1 MQIVTLILIV
11 VAAATLYI
19 TRWVSTEVTSILA
32 IAALALSGVLTP
44 AESFAGF
51 SSTATLTV
59 GAMFVLSAGLLRT
72 GALEAVTIR
81 LADFSKGSPRRLLIL
96 LGLIIPFASAI
107 MNNTP
112 VVVMMI
118 PVILSLSA
126 RFKIQPSKLLIPVSY
141 FAVLGGTITLIGTST
156 NILIDDLYRK
166 SGGPGFGL
174 FDFAPLGLLYTLI
187 GVVIIVVVSQ
197 RLLPDRAPLAGLTS
211 QGRSTYITELQVDG
225 YSKLVGRPVEE
236 IFQDLPK
243 GRVSSLRH
251 PHRHRR
257 IRTPSASQ
265 RNGQGDDGGDARI
278 ELLEVFRGE
287 QILHSDQTRGLVLAE
302 GDALLVSG
310 TPKAI
315 ALFMQGNS
323 VEVASVMEDES
334 RSQTPRIEQQ
344 VVEAVV
350 LPDSPFNNRL
360 LPELGFYRYENVSV
374 MGVQRQ
380 GRQRRSG
387 LRNLRL
393 QSGDVLLLRGEPDK
407 LQGLA
412 DRGNLLLVEGVETSI
427 IRKEKNRVALL
438 IMAGVILAAVFSSLP
453 IAVLALSG
461 AALMVITR
469 CLRVDEAVGS
479 LDPGTLLLLAA
490 TIPMGLAMESTGLAR
505 IAVEG
510 MLGLAG
516 NANPLVFLSLFYL
529 FTSLLT
535 QIISNNAVA
544 VLLTPI
550 AINLALGLG
559 LSPTPFLM
567 AVAFGASASF
577 MTPMGYQTNAIVMGP
592 GGYTFADY
600 LRMGVP
606 LQIIMWITASVA
618 IPLIWPLG

>member
-1 MQIVTLILIV
+1 MQIIALILIV
-11 VAAATLYI
+11 VAATTLYI
-19 TRWVSTEVTSILA
+19 TRWLSTEVTSILA
-32 IAALALSGVLTP
+32 IAALALTNVLTP
-44 AESFAGF
+44 AEAFAGF

-81 LADFSKGSPRRLLIL
+81 LADFSRGSPTRLLLL
-96 LGLIIPFASAI
+96 LGIIIPIASAF

-174 FDFAPLGLLYTLI
+174 FDFAPLGLIYCVI
-187 GVVIIVVVSQ
+187 GVGIIVVMSQ
-197 RLLPDRAPLAGLTS
+197 RLLPDRASLAGLGS
-211 QGRSTYITELQVDG
+211 QGHSAYITELQIDANSRLLG
-225 YSKLVGRPVEE
+225 LQAGE
-236 IFQDLPK
+236 IFQGLPK

-257 IRTPSASQ
+257 IQAPSAAQ
-265 RNGQGDDGGDARI
+265 RAGQGDDGDRI
-278 ELLEVFRGE
+278 ELLEVFRGDE
-287 QILHSDQTRGLVLAE
+287 IFHSDQTRGLILAE

-310 TPKAI
+310 TPKTI
-315 ALFMQGNS
+315 ALFMQANG
-323 VEVASVMEDES
+323 VKLASVMEDEV

-350 LPDSPFNNRL
+350 LPDSPFGNRL

-393 QSGDVLLLRGEPDK
+393 QSGDVLLLRGEPEK
-407 LQGLA
+407 LRGLA

-438 IMAGVILAAVFSSLP
+438 IMAGVIGLAIFSPIPISL
-453 IAVLALSG
+453 LALGG
-461 AALMVITR
+461 AALMILTR

-479 LDPGTLLLLAA
+479 LDPSTLLLLAA

-505 IAVEG
+505 SAVEG
-510 MLGLAG
+510 LLALAG
-516 NANPLVFLSLFYL
+516 NASPLVFLSLFYL

-606 LQIIMWITASVA
+606 LQIVMWITASVA

>member
-1 MQIVTLILIV
+1 MQILALIVIV

-19 TRWVSTEVTSILA
+19 TRWISTEVTSILA
-32 IAALALSGVLTP
+32 IAALALTNVLTP
-44 AESFAGF
+44 TDAFSGF

-59 GAMFVLSAGLLRT
+59 GAMFVLSTGLLRT

-81 LADFSKGSPRRLLIL
+81 LADFSQGSPRRLLLL
-96 LGLIIPFASAI
+96 LGFIIPIASAF

-141 FAVLGGTITLIGTST
+141 FAVLGGTMTLLGTST

-174 FDFAPLGLLYTLI
+174 FDFAPLGLIYTVI

-197 RLLPDRAPLAGLTS
+197 RLLPDRAPLAGLNS
-211 QGRSTYITELQVDG
+211 QGHSTYITELQVDANSRLLG
-225 YSKLVGRPVEE
+225 LQASE
-236 IFQDLPK
+236 IFRDLPTE
-243 GRVSSLRH
+243 RVSSLRH

-257 IRTPSASQ
+257 IQAPAAAQRT
-265 RNGQGDDGGDARI
+265 GQGDDGDADRI
-278 ELLEVFRGE
+278 NLLEVFRGDE
-287 QILHSDQTRGLVLAE
+287 IFRSDQTHGLTLAE

-315 ALFMQGNS
+315 SLFMQGNG
-323 VEVASVMEDES
+323 VKLASVMEDEVL
-334 RSQTPRIEQQ
+334 SQTPRIDQQ

-350 LPDSPFNNRL
+350 LPDSPFGNRL

-393 QSGDVLLLRGEPDK
+393 QSGDVLLLRGEPEK
-407 LQGLA
+407 LRGLA
-412 DRGNLLLVEGVETSI
+412 DRGNLLLVEGVDHSI

-438 IMAGVILAAVFSSLP
+438 IMAGVILLAIFSPLP
-453 IAVLALSG
+453 ISVLALSG
-461 AALMVITR
+461 AALMIVTR
-469 CLRVDEAVGS
+469 CLRVDEAVSS
-479 LDPGTLLLLAA
+479 LDPATLLLLSA
-490 TIPMGLAMESTGLAR
+490 TIPMGLALESTGLAR
-505 IAVEG
+505 SAVD
-510 MLGLAG
+510 GLLHVAG

-535 QIISNNAVA
+535 QLISNNAVA
-544 VLLTPI
+544 VLLAPI
-550 AINLALGLG
+550 ALNLALSLG

-577 MTPMGYQTNAIVMGP
+577 MTPMGYQTNAIIMGP

-606 LQIIMWITASVA
+606 LQLIMWITASVA
-618 IPLIWPLG
+618 IPMIWPL

>member
-1 MQIVTLILIV
+1 MQIIALILIV
-11 VAAATLYI
+11 VAATTLYI
-19 TRWVSTEVTSILA
+19 TRWLSTEVTSILA
-32 IAALALSGVLTP
+32 IAALALTNVLTP
-44 AESFAGF
+44 AEAFAGF

-96 LGLIIPFASAI
+96 LGLIIPIASAF

-197 RLLPDRAPLAGLTS
+197 RLLPDRAPLAGLNS
-211 QGRSTYITELQVDG
+211 QGHSTYITELQVDVN
-225 YSKLVGRPVEE
+225 SKLLGLQAGE
-236 IFQDLPK
+236 IFHDLPQD
-243 GRVSSLRH
+243 RISSLRH

-257 IRTPSASQ
+257 IQAPSAAQ
-265 RNGQGDDGGDARI
+265 RTGPGEEDTDRM

-287 QILHSDQTRGLVLAE
+287 QIFHSDQMRGLTLVE

-310 TPKAI
+310 TPKTI
-315 ALFMQGNS
+315 ALFMQTNG
-323 VEVASVMEDES
+323 VGVASVMEDEV
-334 RSQTPRIEQQ
+334 RSETPRIEQQ

-350 LPDSPFNNRL
+350 LPDSPFGNRL
-360 LPELGFYRYENVSV
+360 LPELGLYRYEGVSV

-393 QSGDVLLLRGEPDK
+393 QSGDVLLLRGEPEK

-438 IMAGVILAAVFSSLP
+438 IMAAVILAAVFTPLP
-453 IAVLALSG
+453 ITVLALGG

-479 LDPGTLLLLAA
+479 LDPATLLLLAA

-505 IAVEG
+505 SAVEG
-510 MLGLAG
+510 MLALAG
-516 NANPLVFLSLFYL
+516 NAPPLIFLSLFYL

-550 AINLALGLG
+550 AFNLALGLG

-600 LRMGVP
+600 LRIGVP
-606 LQIIMWITASVA
+606 LQIIMWLTASVF
-618 IPLIWPLG
+618 IPVIWPLG